1 MNTSKY
7 KEGGFLEENIKK
19 IHPIHRGITQERI
32 IPYTHPSLL
41 SKEKSIRLAIEFMCS
56 MPNNLGAEYNKSDR
70 SISEEKHIE
79 NIPFCKE
86 FYQDRAE
93 ALISL
98 AEKIDAYLLSGTEQ
112 HP

>member
-7 KEGGFLEENIKK
+7 KGGGFLEEKLNEFNLRHSGEI
-19 IHPIHRGITQERI
+19 I

-56 MPNNLGAEYNKSDR
+56 MPNNLEAENNKPDR
-70 SISEEKHIE
+70 SISEEQHIE
-79 NIPFCKE
+79 NIRFCKE